1 MSPAPGLIVSSMRT
15 FSLLRASRDL
25 PRYLSLYT
33 CYPQSHGPSRLPY
46 NDNGRAVKEG
56 NEEQI
61 VDGDHR
67 GVNDG
72 EAARK
77 KSHGVM
83 NLAPPTIRPP
93 TPPSSTKKRLL
104 YHRPSGFFP
113 RMKNETGEKVK
124 WKSSPRLVGRRTN
137 RKRLGSAGRCGRYTY
152 GGRMRAKMSRAGG
165 GAGREGRPPPANC
178 YNGRRSSRSSSS
190 PGRRGAAGGA

>member
-1 MSPAPGLIVSSMRT
+1 M
-15 FSLLRASRDL
+15 L
-25 PRYLSLYT
+25 PSITRGRVDFLS
-33 CYPQSHGPSRLPY
+33 
-46 NDNGRAVKEG
+46 DNGQSVKEG

-61 VDGDHR
+61 VGGDHR

-93 TPPSSTKKRLL
+93 TSPSSTEKRLL

-124 WKSSPRLVGRRTN
+124 WKSSP
-137 RKRLGSAGRCGRYTY
+137 
-152 GGRMRAKMSRAGG
+152 
-165 GAGREGRPPPANC
+165 PPP
-178 YNGRRSSRSSSS
+178 GRSADE
-190 PGRRGAAGGA
+190 PKAAPDVILMAAECARK